1 MGATLPI
8 LGRYLVSRPWELGG
22 VGLRLGTL
30 YAINLFGAVTGVVP
44 GRLRVPAPAGR
55 AGHQPHRRRL
65 QPHPGRRRPAGPA
78 LRAPAPSTRPAWT
91 SWPPSCARP
100 TGRRPAARHA
110 AVTPAARRVVLA
122 GFALSG
128 LTAMT
133 LQVLWTR
140 ALAVVLGSSIFS
152 FTLILLAFLVGLGA
166 GSAVFGRL
174 ADRDCASPVRALA
187 LLHLGI
193 VGCRR
198 AVLPDHRRAAL
209 RVRLAGRPRP
219 APAWTPSR
227 SASSSPPA

>member
-1 MGATLPI
+1 MRATNFIAAGFNLT
-8 LGRYLVSRPWELGG
+8 LAAAVLLARPLS
-22 VGLRLGTL
+22 
-30 YAINLFGAVTGVVP
+30 A
-44 GRLRVPAPAGR
+44 
-55 AGHQPHRRRL
+55 
-65 QPHPGRRRPAGPA
+65 
-78 LRAPAPSTRPAWT
+78 APSTRPSLDELAAEMA
-91 SWPPSCARP
+91 PAPAA
-100 TGRRPAARHA
+100 RPAAPAA
-110 AVTPAARRVVLA
+110 AVTPAARRVVLV

-166 GSAVFGRL
+166 GSAVFGAARRSRL
-174 ADRDCASPVRALA
+174 RQPVRALA
-187 LLHLGI
+187 LLHLAI
-193 VGCRR
+193 VGRGR

-219 APAWTPSR
+219 APASTPSR